1 MSRDEKY
8 KHPQPEIGDFD
19 FGFDT
24 AQVFDDML
32 LRSVPFYAELQRM
45 MAELVVDFAQAG
57 TAIYDFGCSTGTTL
71 RQIDSLPLPEDLH
84 LIGIDSSE
92 EMLIKAN
99 SKLMDPPLRRPFSL
113 RNENLEG
120 PFRMEPT
127 SVSILCLTLQFVRPL
142 YRERLLKTIADH
154 TIAGG
159 CAIVVEKTLSQD
171 PQFSRLFIHHY
182 HHFKQRNGY
191 SQLEIAQKRE
201 ALENVLVPFS
211 LEENRLLLKTAGFT
225 RTELFFRWYNF
236 CGLIAVK

>member
-1 MSRDEKY
+1 MIKDEKY

-19 FGFDT
+19 FGFET

-45 MAELVVDFAQAG
+45 MAELVMDFAQAG

-71 RQIDSLPLPEDLH
+71 QQIDSLPLPEDL
-84 LIGIDSSE
+84 LLVGIDSSE
-92 EMLIKAN
+92 EMLIKAKN
-99 SKLMDPPLRRPFSL
+99 KLMEPPIQRRFSL

-120 PFRMEPT
+120 PFCMEPT
-127 SVSILCLTLQFVRPL
+127 SVSLLCLTLQFVRPL
-142 YRERLLKTIADH
+142 FRERLLTTIANH
-154 TIAGG
+154 TIKGG
-159 CAIVVEKTLSQD
+159 CLILVEKTLSHD
-171 PQFSRLFIHHY
+171 PQLNRLFIHHY

-211 LEENRLLLKTAGFT
+211 LEENRLLLTKAGFS
-225 RTELFFRWYNF
+225 RNELFFRWYNF